1 MNMAQQDNTLPWR
14 FGGLAYV
21 VMAAAALLAIF
32 IFRESLGYMVELWGT
47 KEEYSYGYILPF
59 ISLFLLWQNR
69 PALESAPIR
78 GAWLGA
84 ALAVLGLAL
93 FFLGDL
99 STLYIVQQYAFLIV
113 LAGMAL
119 ALLGWRGF
127 KPVWAAFALLIF
139 MIPLPNFLYQGLSAQ
154 LQLMSSSLGVA
165 VIRAFG
171 ISVALEGNV
180 IDLGSMQLQVVEA
193 CSGLRYLFPLLTLGF
208 LAAYF
213 FRGAMWKRVVL
224 FLSTIPITVIM
235 NSLRIGMIGI
245 MVEHWGRS
253 MAEGFLHDFEGWA
266 VFMGCTAFLVF
277 EMWLLAKIGPDRRPL
292 RDAFSLDMPGPSPK
306 GQAARRHP
314 LSKPFL
320 VGVAALV
327 AVGLLHT
334 AVPKRAE
341 IVPARTEFSAFPMA
355 IGEWKGRTEV
365 MDRIYIDALKFDD
378 YVMADF
384 VNDRQQSVNFYV
396 AYYGSQRKGE
406 SAHSPRSC
414 IPGGGWEITS
424 LTQRV
429 IPGATVAGRPIRV
442 NRTVIQKGEE
452 KQLVY
457 YWFQQRGRVIT
468 NEYLVKWFL
477 FWDALTRNRSD
488 GALVRLTAYVKPGGD
503 LEAADKQLVEFTQ
516 AVAPKLPAFIP
527 E

>member
-1 MNMAQQDNTLPWR
+1 MTEQHKQVLWR
-14 FGGLAYV
+14 FSGP
-21 VMAAAALLAIF
+21 ALIAILGAVLF
-32 IFRESLGYMVELWGT
+32 TLFLFRDSLGYMVDVWGA

-59 ISLFLLWQNR
+59 ISLFLIWQNKD
-69 PALESAPIR
+69 ALGREP
-78 GAWLGA
+78 LGGSWFGTG
-84 ALAVLGLAL
+84 LTLIGLAL
-93 FFLGDL
+93 FFLGEL
-99 STLYIVQQYAFLIV
+99 STLFIVEQYAFLIV
-113 LAGMAL
+113 LTGL
-119 ALLGWRGF
+119 ALSVVGWRGF
-127 KPVWAAFALLIF
+127 RPIWAAFALLIF

-154 LQLMSSSLGVA
+154 LQLLSSGLGVA

-208 LAAYF
+208 LAAYL
-213 FRGAMWKRVVL
+213 FRGAAWKRIVL

-235 NSLRIGMIGI
+235 NSIRIGMIGI
-245 MVEHWGRS
+245 MVEYWGRS

-266 VFMGCTAFLVF
+266 VFMGCTAFLVL
-277 EMWLLAKIGPDRRPL
+277 EMWLLAKIGPDKRPL
-292 RDAFSLDMPGPSPK
+292 REAFALDLPGPAPK
-306 GQAARRHP
+306 EAAVRHHP
-314 LSKPFL
+314 LAKSF
-320 VGVAALV
+320 VAAMAALLV
-327 AVGLLHT
+327 VGALQT
-334 AVPKRAE
+334 ALPKRAE
-341 IVPARTEFSAFPMA
+341 IVPQRLEFSEFPMNF
-355 IGEWKGRTEV
+355 GQWRGRAEV

-378 YVMADF
+378 YVMADYT
-384 VNDRQQSVNFYV
+384 NDRQQSVNFYV

-429 IPGATVAGRPIRV
+429 IAGTSVAGHPITV

-488 GALVRLTAYVKPGGD
+488 GALVRLTAYVKPGES
-503 LEAADKQLVEFTQ
+503 LEAADQQLVEFTQ
-516 AVAPKLPAFIP
+516 AVAPRLPPFIP

>member
-1 MNMAQQDNTLPWR
+1 MTQRDQSVLWR
-14 FGGLAYV
+14 FSWIAGLAAV
-21 VMAAAALLAIF
+21 GAALLTIF
-32 IFRESLGYMVELWGT
+32 LFRESLGYMVELWGT

-59 ISLFLLWQNR
+59 ISLFLIWQSKT
-69 PALESAPIR
+69 ALEGAPIK
-78 GAWLGA
+78 GAWFGT
-84 ALAVLGLAL
+84 ALTLVGLAL

-99 STLYIVQQYAFLIV
+99 STLYIVQQYAFLVV
-113 LAGMAL
+113 LTGLAL
-119 ALLGWRGF
+119 ALLGWQGF
-127 KPVWAAFALLIF
+127 KPIWAAFALLIF

-154 LQLMSSSLGVA
+154 LQLLSSSLGVA

-180 IDLGSMQLQVVEA
+180 IDLGSLQLQVVEA

-213 FRGAMWKRVVL
+213 FRGAMWKRVLL

-235 NSLRIGMIGI
+235 NSIRIGMIGI
-245 MVEHWGRS
+245 MVEYWGRS

-277 EMWLLAKIGPDRRPL
+277 EMWLLAKVGPDKRPL
-292 RDAFSLDMPGPSPK
+292 RDAFALELPSPVPK
-306 GQAARRHP
+306 GVPVRHHP
-314 LSKPFL
+314 LSRSF
-320 VGVAALV
+320 VVAAVALV
-327 AVGLLHT
+327 VVGALHT

-341 IVPARTEFSAFPMA
+341 IIPTRTEFSQFPMT
-355 IGEWKGRTEV
+355 IGQWKGRTEV

-378 YVMADF
+378 YVMSDF

-414 IPGGGWEITS
+414 IPGGGWEIKS

-429 IPGATVAGRPIRV
+429 IPGATVAGHPISV

-477 FWDALTRNRSD
+477 FWDAMTRNRSD